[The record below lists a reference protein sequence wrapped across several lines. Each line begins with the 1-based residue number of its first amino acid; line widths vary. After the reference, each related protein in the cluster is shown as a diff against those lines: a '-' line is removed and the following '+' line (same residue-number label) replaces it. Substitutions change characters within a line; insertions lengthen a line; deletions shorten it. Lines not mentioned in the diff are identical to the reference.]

1 MVEDTRQ
8 VPSHVFS
15 FNGNSS
21 LVVDKMDDG
30 LILYS
35 LIIYGVIQILLLT
48 AGIAWFVK
56 MRHEIGILHVKIW
69 DLNNEIV
76 NHAVALSEANMNPL
90 PWEEIEEDFRNSEPD
105 TDTRRNGNVYYL
117 VDDD

>member
-1 MVEDTRQ
+1 MEGARRI
-8 VPSHVFS
+8 SSRVFA

-76 NHAVALSEANMNPL
+76 NHAVALSEANMIPL
-90 PWEEIEEDFRNSEPD
+90 PWEEIEEDFRNSVPD
-105 TDTRRNGNVYYL
+105 TDTRRNDNVYYL

>member
-1 MVEDTRQ
+1 MEGARRI
-8 VPSHVFS
+8 SSRVFA

-35 LIIYGVIQILLLT
+35 LIIYGVIQALLL
-48 AGIAWFVK
+48 AVGIAWFVK
-56 MRHEIGILHVKIW
+56 VRHELGILHVKIW

-76 NHAVALSEANMNPL
+76 NHAVALSEANMIPL
-90 PWEEIEEDFRNSEPD
+90 PWEEIEEDFRNSGPD
-105 TDTRRNGNVYYL
+105 TNASNDNVYYL